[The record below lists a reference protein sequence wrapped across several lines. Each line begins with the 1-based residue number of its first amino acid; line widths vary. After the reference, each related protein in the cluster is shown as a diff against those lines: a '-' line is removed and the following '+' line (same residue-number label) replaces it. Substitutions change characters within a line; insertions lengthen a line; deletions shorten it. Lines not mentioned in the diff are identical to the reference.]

1 MKVKNKTTGNWDQI
15 TLGTVT
21 IDNSLGSDSATHG
34 ASVHAVNVGLAEK
47 IGSDGSVEKIIK
59 SDTEP
64 VGTEATIWIE
74 PSDFDSA
81 EVTIL
86 KDTLED
92 EDLDKAPT
100 VHAVKQAIDNV
111 ENIDYDSL
119 PVRSKI
125 EYTKE
130 NQWES
135 TPSGYVESTIPYT
148 LENVGKTV
156 DGLLDMNVYPELGK
170 EKIIGIW
177 IDGKPIYRKV
187 SNVTISNKSTWTSL
201 ISISNLDKLINV
213 YGFCKN
219 VTLPR
224 YESSNYYVQFL
235 FENNYLKYMANG
247 TSGSAFIV
255 TEYTKTTDTGR
266 NIIYS

>member
-1 MKVKNKTTGNWDQI
+1 MSVGYEEEQNTLGIPLFSSSTVTVEKDNEANSI
-15 TLGTVT
+15 TL
-21 IDNSLGSDSATHG
+21 
-34 ASVHAVNVGLAEK
+34 
-47 IGSDGSVEKIIK
+47 
-59 SDTEP
+59 
-64 VGTEATIWIE
+64 
-74 PSDFDSA
+74 
-81 EVTIL
+81 
-86 KDTLED
+86 
-92 EDLDKAPT
+92 KA
-100 VHAVKQAIDNV
+100 
-111 ENIDYDSL
+111 
-119 PVRSKI
+119 
-125 EYTKE
+125 KE
-130 NQWES
+130 NYSE
-135 TPSGYVESTIPYT
+135 YE
-148 LENVGKTV
+148 E
-156 DGLLDMNVYPELGK
+156 E
-170 EKIIGIW
+170 IGTW

-255 TEYTKTTDTGR
+255 TEYTKTTDTSR

>member
-1 MKVKNKTTGNWDQI
+1 MSVGYEEEQNTLGIPLFNSSTVTVEKNNEANSI
-15 TLGTVT
+15 TL
-21 IDNSLGSDSATHG
+21 
-34 ASVHAVNVGLAEK
+34 
-47 IGSDGSVEKIIK
+47 
-59 SDTEP
+59 
-64 VGTEATIWIE
+64 
-74 PSDFDSA
+74 
-81 EVTIL
+81 
-86 KDTLED
+86 
-92 EDLDKAPT
+92 KA
-100 VHAVKQAIDNV
+100 
-111 ENIDYDSL
+111 
-119 PVRSKI
+119 
-125 EYTKE
+125 KE
-130 NQWES
+130 NYSE
-135 TPSGYVESTIPYT
+135 YE
-148 LENVGKTV
+148 E
-156 DGLLDMNVYPELGK
+156 E
-170 EKIIGIW
+170 IGTW

-247 TSGSAFIV
+247 ISGSAFIV

>member
-1 MKVKNKTTGNWDQI
+1 MSVGYEEEQNTLGIPLFSSSTVTVEKDNEANSI
-15 TLGTVT
+15 TL
-21 IDNSLGSDSATHG
+21 
-34 ASVHAVNVGLAEK
+34 
-47 IGSDGSVEKIIK
+47 
-59 SDTEP
+59 
-64 VGTEATIWIE
+64 
-74 PSDFDSA
+74 
-81 EVTIL
+81 
-86 KDTLED
+86 
-92 EDLDKAPT
+92 KA
-100 VHAVKQAIDNV
+100 
-111 ENIDYDSL
+111 
-119 PVRSKI
+119 
-125 EYTKE
+125 KE
-130 NQWES
+130 NYSE
-135 TPSGYVESTIPYT
+135 YE
-148 LENVGKTV
+148 E
-156 DGLLDMNVYPELGK
+156 E
-170 EKIIGIW
+170 IGTW

-247 TSGSAFIV
+247 ISGSAFIV

>member
-1 MKVKNKTTGNWDQI
+1 MSVGYEEEQNTLGIPLYSSSTVSIEQNDGNNGI
-15 TLGTVT
+15 TL
-21 IDNSLGSDSATHG
+21 
-34 ASVHAVNVGLAEK
+34 
-47 IGSDGSVEKIIK
+47 
-59 SDTEP
+59 
-64 VGTEATIWIE
+64 
-74 PSDFDSA
+74 
-81 EVTIL
+81 
-86 KDTLED
+86 
-92 EDLDKAPT
+92 KA
-100 VHAVKQAIDNV
+100 
-111 ENIDYDSL
+111 
-119 PVRSKI
+119 
-125 EYTKE
+125 KE
-130 NQWES
+130 NYSE
-135 TPSGYVESTIPYT
+135 YE
-148 LENVGKTV
+148 E
-156 DGLLDMNVYPELGK
+156 E
-170 EKIIGIW
+170 IGTW

-247 TSGSAFIV
+247 ISGSAFIV